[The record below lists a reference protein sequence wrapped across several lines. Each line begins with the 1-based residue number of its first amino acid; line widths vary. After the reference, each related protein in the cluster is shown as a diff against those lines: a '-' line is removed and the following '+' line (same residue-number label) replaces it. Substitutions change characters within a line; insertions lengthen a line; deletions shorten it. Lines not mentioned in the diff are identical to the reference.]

1 MEERPWFKHYDEGVP
16 QHIPIPDVPVYRA
29 LQDAARENPE
39 RPCTIFKGG
48 EISFSEMDQLTDE
61 LAAGLAE
68 LGVRE
73 GQPVGIF
80 MPNIP
85 QFVLA
90 FYAILK
96 AGGVVV
102 ATNPLYTPRELEHQ
116 LKDSGVEIMLV
127 TSNFYKT
134 VNAAR
139 QNTKLRT
146 CIVTNIKEYL
156 PGVLRFLFTLTKEKK
171 EGHKVTLK
179 EGDLWL
185 QDVLKANHGRPRPN
199 VDITSESVALF
210 QYSGGTT
217 GLSKGAVAKHRNL
230 VANALQI
237 LEWFPDEPG
246 ASVLLM
252 AIPLFHVYGMVA
264 GMLFAVQGAISMA
277 MVPNPR
283 DIDDLLQTIDK
294 YQPTFFPGVPT
305 LYNAINNHPDVAAGK
320 YRLGSIR
327 ACISGSAPLMRETKE
342 RFEALTGGKLC
353 EGYGLS
359 EAPTATHCNPIEGEN
374 RTGSIGLPFPDVD
387 CRIVSLEDGVTNMP
401 TGEIGELAIK
411 SPNVMMGY
419 HNMPTETANALRDGW
434 LFTGDIA
441 KMDEDGYF
449 YIVDRKKEL
458 IKPGGYQVWPREVE
472 EVISEHPKVLEV
484 GVAGVPDPY
493 RGETVKAWVVVK
505 PGETLGVDELKAF
518 CRESLAPFKV
528 PTQVEFRESLPKT
541 TVGKVLRRELV
552 AEHKAKAPS
561 EVPPPPPEEMPDF

>member
-1 MEERPWFKHYDEGVP
+1 MEDRPWFKHYDGNVRK
-16 QHIPIPDVPVYRA
+16 HIPIPDVPVFEA
-29 LQDAARENPE
+29 LQAAAREYPE
-39 RPCTIFKGG
+39 RPCAIFKGG
-48 EISFSEMDQLTDE
+48 EISYSEMDQLTDE

-68 LGVRE
+68 LGVRK

-139 QNTKLRT
+139 GKTNLRT

-156 PGVLRFLFTLTKEKK
+156 PGTLRFLFTLTKEKK
-171 EGHKVTLK
+171 EGHRVTL
-179 EGDLWL
+179 EDGDLWL
-185 QDVLKANHGRPRPN
+185 QDVLKTNRGRPRPD
-199 VDITSESVALF
+199 VEVTSDSVALF

-217 GLSKGAVAKHRNL
+217 GVSKGAVAKHRSL

-264 GMLFAVQGAISMA
+264 GMLFAVQGAVSMA

-359 EAPTATHCNPIEGEN
+359 EAPTATHCNPIAGEN

-387 CRIVSLEDGVTNMP
+387 CRIVSLEDGETDMP
-401 TGEIGELAIK
+401 VGEIGELAIK

-419 HNMPTETANALRDGW
+419 HNMPTETANTLRDGW

-493 RGETVKAWVVVK
+493 RGETVKAWVVLK
-505 PGETLGVDELKAF
+505 PGETLAVDELKAF

-528 PTQVEFRESLPKT
+528 PTQIEFRDSLPKT

-552 AEHKAKAPS
+552 AEHKANAPA
-561 EVPPPPPEEMPDF
+561 ETPPPSPEEMPDF